1 MSAVTM
7 LAFLHRG
14 DNDVASETEVALP
27 TRRVIPAAALARLL
41 DQTSRSLHSLGF
53 AADLFP
59 AQWAALRYFAWAEPS
74 QRTAS
79 ALARFQG
86 LAVGPVTRTVRTL
99 IAKGYVGNVEGRE
112 RGRTRQVELTAA
124 GRALLAEDPFELLSQ
139 VIEELDGPQRLA
151 LASAL
156 EHILR
161 RLQSAPA
168 DEGTAD

>member
-1 MSAVTM
+1 MPA
-7 LAFLHRG
+7 
-14 DNDVASETEVALP
+14 
-27 TRRVIPAAALARLL
+27 RRLIPAAALARLL
-41 DQTSRSLHSLGF
+41 DQTSRALHSLGF

-59 AQWAALRYFAWAEPS
+59 AQWTALRYFASAEPA

-99 IAKGYVGNVEGRE
+99 MAKGYVANVEGRG
-112 RGRTRQVELTAA
+112 RGRARQVELTEA
-124 GRALLAEDPFELLSQ
+124 GRALLADDPLNLLSG

-156 EHILR
+156 EQILR
-161 RLQSAPA
+161 RLQSNQDRDANRG
-168 DEGTAD
+168 D